1 MMFETLM
8 ALSSSSSSSSSAA
21 AAAAAES
28 LSQLAVAIRYKRFRR
43 IQSTYN
49 LPNHVT

>member
-1 MMFETLM
+1 MMFEILM

-21 AAAAAES
+21 AAAES
-28 LSQLAVAIRYKRFRR
+28 LGQLAVAIRYKRFRR
-43 IQSTYN
+43 IESTYN